1 MYKLKVYWFQI
12 SAVLLA
18 LICAGLFI
26 FLPNGNNDKL
36 NDAMTEATITN
47 QEAINILLDENQIL
61 KEHVDKLITQ
71 ICYIEA
77 IATNAYAKAND
88 DKFYAG
94 FGMQS
99 CIDNLRIAGEVNS

>member
-1 MYKLKVYWFQI
+1 MNIDRVIKVG
-12 SAVLLA
+12 AVLFV

-36 NDAMTEATITN
+36 NDAITEATMTN

-77 IATNAYAKAND
+77 IATNAYAKVND

-94 FGMQS
+94 FSMQG
-99 CIDNLRIAGEVNS
+99 CIDNLRIVEEVNS